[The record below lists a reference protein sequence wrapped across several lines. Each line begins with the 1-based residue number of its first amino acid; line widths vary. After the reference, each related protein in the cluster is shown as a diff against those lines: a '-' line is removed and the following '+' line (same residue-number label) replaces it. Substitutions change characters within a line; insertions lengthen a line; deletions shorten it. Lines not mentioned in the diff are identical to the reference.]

1 MPGHP
6 VISNCG
12 APTEKVSK
20 FLDHHLQPVIKE
32 GKLYIK
38 DTTNFLDKLK
48 ALDDIPEGTILVTA
62 DVVQLYPSIPHTERL
77 EVLCNK
83 FLHKKVP
90 SEDII
95 KMADFLLKNNFLKF
109 NLKFFQQISGT
120 DIGNKFAPTSTHPPL
135 PPPPP
140 HPNMLVF
147 LWTTLKQNLFGRT
160 VEKT

>member
-1 MPGHP
+1 MSFTPTIHKRLSDVPGHL
-6 VISNCG
+6 VLSNCG

-32 GKLYIK
+32 GKSYIK

-62 DVVQLYPSIPHTERL
+62 DVVELYPSIPHTECL

-95 KMADFLLKNNFLKF
+95 KMADF
-109 NLKFFQQISGT
+109 FFWQSLIPSFS
-120 DIGNKFAPTSTHPPL
+120 NKYL
-135 PPPPP
+135 G
-140 HPNMLVF
+140 LVY
-147 LWTTLKQNLFGRT
+147 W
-160 VEKT
+160 